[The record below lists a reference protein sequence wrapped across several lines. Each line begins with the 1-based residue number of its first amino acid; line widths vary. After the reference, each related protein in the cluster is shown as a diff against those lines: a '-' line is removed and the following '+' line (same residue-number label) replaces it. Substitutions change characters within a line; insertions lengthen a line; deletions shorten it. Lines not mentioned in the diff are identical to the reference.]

1 MGIFGANGSKSKIFQ
16 VGESIATING
26 SNAVLLDINC
36 SVTRNVSPIP
46 TLTDGI
52 WWAAQPAMGTMM
64 ANTILTSDKGL
75 VKKLSGNVCEKLGI
89 TFTMKNGCDAG
100 SVTINIK
107 DGYCTQ
113 LGFSISGQTGYIASN
128 FSVSFSDCEIT

>member
-16 VGESIATING
+16 VGESVATING
-26 SNAVLLDINC
+26 SNAVLLDVNC

-52 WWAAQPAMGTMM
+52 WWAAHPAMGTMS
-64 ANTILTSDKGL
+64 ANTILTSDKKL
-75 VKKLSGNVCEKLGI
+75 VNRLSGNVCEKLGI
-89 TFTMKNGCDAG
+89 SFFMKNGCDAG
-100 SVTINIK
+100 SVHIDIK

-113 LGFSISGQTGYIASN
+113 LGFNVSGQTGYIASN
-128 FSVSFSDCEIT
+128 FAVTFSDCSIN